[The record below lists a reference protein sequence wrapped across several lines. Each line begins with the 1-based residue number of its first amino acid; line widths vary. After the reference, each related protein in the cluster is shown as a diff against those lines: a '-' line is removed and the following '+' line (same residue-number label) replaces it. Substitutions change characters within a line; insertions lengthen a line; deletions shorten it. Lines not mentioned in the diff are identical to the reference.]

1 MTRGQG
7 PSTTLA
13 YRVFGAIGADRTILL
28 LREGAQATVDPDP
41 PATAARDV
49 RVVAVRLTPVEV
61 SDPGAYGG
69 ETHAEVTVGSLADL
83 VETEVPGGEAIGLV
97 GVAGAWDSAVLLAGE
112 LADRVDRL
120 ALVAAPKP
128 ENALARDE
136 AEQALARVHAKTVVL
151 SGQRDASC
159 AAADAAWIRQHVP
172 DARVEMVP
180 AAAVGGVDGVLS
192 LVDVWPRVLAHLAP
206 GSTR

>member
-13 YRVFGAIGADRTILL
+13 YRVFGAIGAERTIFV
-28 LREGAQATVDPDP
+28 LREGATATVDPDP

-49 RVVAVRLTPVEV
+49 RIVAVRLTPVEI

-83 VETEVPGGEAIGLV
+83 IETEQPGGAAIGLV
-97 GVAGAWDSAVLLAGE
+97 GVAGAWDSAVLLACE
-112 LADRVDRL
+112 LGDRVDRL

-136 AEQALARVHAKTVVL
+136 AERALAGVSAKTLVM
-151 SGQRDASC
+151 SGQRDASA
-159 AAADAAWIRQHVP
+159 AAADAAWLKAHLA

-180 AAAVGGVDGVLS
+180 PAAIRTVDGALS
-192 LVDVWPRVLAHLAP
+192 LGDVWPRVLAHLAP
-206 GSTR
+206 GTTR